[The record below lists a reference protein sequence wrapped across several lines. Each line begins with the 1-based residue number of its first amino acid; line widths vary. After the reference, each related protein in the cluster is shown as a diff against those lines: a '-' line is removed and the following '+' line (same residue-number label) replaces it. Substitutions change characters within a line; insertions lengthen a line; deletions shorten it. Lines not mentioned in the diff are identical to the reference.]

1 MPIELREVSY
11 IYGKGTPFA
20 HEALSNVNLTIED
33 GEIVGII
40 GHTGSGKST
49 LVQHLN
55 GLLKPTSGQVL
66 IDGVDITGQGVNL
79 RDIRRKVGLVFQ
91 YPEYQLFEE
100 TVAADVAFG
109 PTNLGLDGAE
119 VEERVRTA
127 LTMVKLDYEALK
139 DRSPFELSGGQKR
152 RVALAGV
159 LAMQPK
165 VLVLDEPSAGLDPQS
180 RDELLELIANLHDEY
195 GMSIVFV
202 THNMSEAARLASRL
216 VVMHKGRVV
225 MDGTPREIFRK
236 GAELES
242 IGLGL
247 PEITVLMNRLAS
259 AGVDVNTDVL
269 TVEEA
274 RDAILAWLKRGKRG
288 GQ

>member
-1 MPIELREVSY
+1 MPIELRDVSHV
-11 IYGKGTPFA
+11 YGQGTPFA
-20 HEALSNVNLTIED
+20 HEAISDINLTIED
-33 GEIVGII
+33 GEVLGII

-55 GLLKPTSGQVL
+55 GLLKPTSGKILV
-66 IDGVDITGQGVNL
+66 DGVDITAQGVNL
-79 RDIRRKVGLVFQ
+79 RDVRRKVGLVFQ
-91 YPEYQLFEE
+91 YPEHQLFEE

-109 PTNLGLDGAE
+109 PKNLGLDSEE

-127 LTMVKLDYEALK
+127 LTMVDLDYEKLK

-165 VLVLDEPSAGLDPQS
+165 ILVLDEPSAGLDPRS
-180 RDELLELIANLHDEY
+180 RDELLQLIVNLHDQY

-202 THNMSEAARLASRL
+202 THNMSEVARLANRL

-225 MDGTPREIFRK
+225 MDGTPREIFQR
-236 GAELES
+236 GSELES
-242 IGLGL
+242 IGLGV
-247 PEITVLMNRLAS
+247 PEITTLMKRLAA
-259 AGVDVNTDVL
+259 AGIDVDTSVL

-274 RDAILAWLKRGKRG
+274 RDAVLAWLKRGKRG
-288 GQ
+288 G